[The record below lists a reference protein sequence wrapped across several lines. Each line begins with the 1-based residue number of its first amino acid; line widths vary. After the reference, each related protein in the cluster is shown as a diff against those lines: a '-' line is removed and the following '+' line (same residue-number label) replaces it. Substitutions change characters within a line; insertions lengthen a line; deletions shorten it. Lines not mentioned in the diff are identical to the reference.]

1 MAGVGQNSSK
11 KYESTKN
18 NCSNKDKNVRKRRN
32 ECVTQNDS
40 SNSSAKRIRSENDTT
55 INPKEEKDVS
65 FEGGKEAFALLVAN
79 IPYQW
84 TCEQITD
91 YINENCV
98 DVYTL
103 EQLDGGD
110 FERGQK
116 IQLTF
121 TNFEQCNKA
130 RKQLKLKAIDGK
142 KLDVVYKIPG
152 ESDSDDDM
160 DMPLANRRTT
170 SGPLPVTSWES
181 IDIWATEPT
190 GTYGLKPS
198 YLKSLGIKLPIDK
211 WIHVSNFRCDK
222 SELKEVLELAGHVV
236 ICRVVCAYNRYAKV
250 MYSHPLE
257 AVQAV
262 AMLNG
267 QTFYGQ
273 ALKVTMY
280 TCDENDLLLPKGL
293 VKIGPGFGIGGKPLR
308 DIVQHYERYLNG
320 KVNCINETIFNIS
333 NNDTDYNEQD
343 DTTDVN
349 MKEEIDINENN
360 ENITN
365 NDNSN
370 NTNNELGSNENLIPK
385 KANISIT
392 ITQNLGPQDNVP
404 MGPSSAPVHPNG
416 VPNLT
421 ITQFSHQP
429 SISQLENKSFRP
441 GYNIPG
447 PVYVGPQN
455 MMASPNLPQIGPRD
469 PRVQF
474 PGPYQG
480 PIPQG
485 PVPTGANGWGGPP
498 MNRPPDRNVCLPQKT
513 SSVVELSNL
522 PLSTTFP
529 ILSEKMARVGQVISL
544 ELTRVGCAL
553 VRFATPAHAE
563 RCYLHYNKLFVMG
576 NTIEVKFL

>member
-1 MAGVGQNSSK
+1 MSENGVMNALHKMILLIVVPRGK
-11 KYESTKN
+11 E
-18 NCSNKDKNVRKRRN
+18 
-32 ECVTQNDS
+32 
-40 SNSSAKRIRSENDTT
+40 ENDTT
-55 INPKEEKDVS
+55 INLKEEKDVS
-65 FEGGKEAFALLVAN
+65 LEGGKEAFSLLVSN

-84 TCEQITD
+84 TREQITD

-110 FERGQK
+110 FETGQK

-152 ESDSDDDM
+152 ESDSDDDI
-160 DMPLANRRTT
+160 DMPLANR
-170 SGPLPVTSWES
+170 
-181 IDIWATEPT
+181 
-190 GTYGLKPS
+190 
-198 YLKSLGIKLPIDK
+198 
-211 WIHVSNFRCDK
+211 RCDK

-320 KVNCINETIFNIS
+320 KVNCIDETIFNIS

-343 DTTDVN
+343 DTIDVN

-360 ENITN
+360 EKT
-365 NDNSN
+365 
-370 NTNNELGSNENLIPK
+370 
-385 KANISIT
+385 
-392 ITQNLGPQDNVP
+392 
-404 MGPSSAPVHPNG
+404 
-416 VPNLT
+416 
-421 ITQFSHQP
+421 
-429 SISQLENKSFRP
+429 SQ
-441 GYNIPG
+441 I
-447 PVYVGPQN
+447 
-455 MMASPNLPQIGPRD
+455 MIIQII
-469 PRVQF
+469 Q
-474 PGPYQG
+474 
-480 PIPQG
+480 
-485 PVPTGANGWGGPP
+485 P
-498 MNRPPDRNVCLPQKT
+498 MNQDQ
-513 SSVVELSNL
+513 
-522 PLSTTFP
+522 
-529 ILSEKMARVGQVISL
+529 
-544 ELTRVGCAL
+544 
-553 VRFATPAHAE
+553 
-563 RCYLHYNKLFVMG
+563 MG
-576 NTIEVKFL
+576 M